1 MKDKSSINES
11 MTGKRRS
18 EMREAV
24 IVAGARTPVGR
35 AKRGTLA
42 NVRPDDLG
50 ALVVKETLKRAGNYE
65 GNIDDLIIGC
75 AMPEAEQGL
84 NMARNIGA
92 LAGLSY
98 EVPAITI
105 NRYCSS
111 GLQSIAYG
119 AEKIML
125 GHADTIIA
133 GGAESMS
140 LVPMMGHTIRPN
152 VKLAETA
159 PEYYMGM
166 GHTAEEVAKKYGI
179 SREDQDAFAVRS
191 HQKAAT
197 AISEGKFVDE
207 IVPVD
212 VTIRS
217 VGNDNKLIQKEIQ
230 FSQDEGVRPDTN
242 AEVLA
247 KLRPAFS
254 VNGTVT
260 AGNSSQTSDGAAAV
274 MVMDREKADSLG
286 LQPMA
291 KFRSFAVGGVPPEIM
306 GVGPV
311 VAIPKAVKN
320 AGLKLSDIGLFEL
333 NEAFA
338 SQSLQVIRELELDEE
353 KVNVNGGAIA
363 LGHPLGCTGT
373 KLTLTL
379 IHEMKRRNVQ
389 FGIVT
394 MCIGGG
400 MGAAGVFELL

>member
-1 MKDKSSINES
+1 MKEGNQ
-11 MTGKRRS
+11 
-18 EMREAV
+18 MREAV
-24 IVAGARTPVGR
+24 IVAGARTPVGK
-35 AKRGTLA
+35 ASKGTLA

-92 LAGLSY
+92 LAGLPNT
-98 EVPAITI
+98 VPAVTV

-119 AEKIML
+119 AERIML
-125 GHADTIIA
+125 GSSDTVLA

-140 LVPMMGHTIRPN
+140 LVPMMGHVVRPN
-152 VKLAETA
+152 ATLAETA

-166 GHTAEEVAKKYGI
+166 GHTAEQVAQKFGV

-191 HQKAAT
+191 HQKAAK
-197 AISEGKFVDE
+197 AIAEGKFADE

-212 VTIRS
+212 VTLRS
-217 VGNDNKLIQKEIQ
+217 VGADNKLVEKKIV
-230 FSQDEGVRPDTN
+230 FSQDEGVRPESSVD
-242 AEVLA
+242 VLG
-247 KLRPAFS
+247 KLRPAFNLKGS
-254 VNGTVT
+254 VT

-274 MVMDREKADSLG
+274 LLMDREKAVSHG
-286 LQPMA
+286 LAPMA
-291 KFRSFAVGGVPPEIM
+291 KFRSFAVAGVPPEIM
-306 GVGPV
+306 GIGPV
-311 VAIPKAVKN
+311 EAIPRALKI
-320 AGLKLSDIGLFEL
+320 AGLELSDIGLFEL

-338 SQSLQVIRELELDEE
+338 SQSIQVIRQLGIDEE
-353 KVNVNGGAIA
+353 IVNVNGGAIA

-373 KLTLTL
+373 KLTLSL

-389 FGIVT
+389 FGVVT

-400 MGAAGVFELL
+400 MGAAGVFELI